1 MSFKYLQ
8 LAFND
13 DCMIE
18 LYYKGFSS
26 QVAISNNQR
35 SCKIKIISKIYLELR
50 A

>member
-26 QVAISNNQR
+26 QVAR
-35 SCKIKIISKIYLELR
+35 FPTIKGAVRLKLYQKYI
-50 A
+50 

>member
-13 DCMIE
+13 DCVID
-18 LYYKGFSS
+18 LFYKGFSS

-35 SCKIKIISKIYLELR
+35 SCKIKLYKKYI
-50 A
+50 